1 MKVVK
6 TIKLYIDGK
15 FTRTESGRS
24 YSMNVTGKETQFARL
39 CLASRKDFRNA
50 VESSKKGF
58 KAWSSKTAFNRS
70 QILYRMAEM
79 TEGKRYEF
87 ETLFTES
94 LGKSSSE
101 ATKMVDEAIDTF
113 VYYAGFCD
121 KYHQVAGSINP
132 VSGPFHNFTHIEGV
146 GVTTL
151 IEDDEFNFAKLVDS
165 ICSIMTGGN
174 SVIVLLGS
182 GCPAVLGP
190 LAEVM
195 ATSDVPG
202 GVINIL
208 SGHLDE
214 LRNFIAE
221 HREVRSISFQSERSD
236 VFHDMKLKATDN
248 MKRMIPL
255 HKNQKSLENILSF
268 IEYKTVWHPV
278 GY

>member
-6 TIKLYIDGK
+6 TIKLYIGGA
-15 FTRTESGRS
+15 FVRTESGRS
-24 YSMNVTGKETQFARL
+24 YSFNVAGKDTQFARL
-39 CLASRKDFRNA
+39 CQASKKDFRNA
-50 VESSKKGF
+50 VESSKGAF
-58 KAWSSKTAFNRS
+58 KSWSSKSAYNRS

-79 TEGKRYEF
+79 TEGKRHEF
-87 ETLFTES
+87 ESLFMDS
-94 LGKSSSE
+94 LGKTEGE
-101 ATKMVDEAIDTF
+101 AKEMVDKAIDTF

-121 KYHQVAGSINP
+121 KFHQIAGSINP

-151 IEDDEFNFAKLVDS
+151 IEDDKFDFNSLIDS
-165 ICSIMTGGN
+165 ICSILTGGN
-174 SVIVLLGS
+174 SVIVLLGE

-214 LRNFIAE
+214 LSEVIAE
-221 HREVRSISFQSERSD
+221 HREVRSVSFQSTRDD
-236 VFHDMKLKATDN
+236 VFQAMKLKSTDN
-248 MKRMIPL
+248 MKRMVPR
-255 HKNQKSLENILSF
+255 HKNEKCLENILSF
-268 IEYKTVWHPV
+268 VEYKTVWHPV